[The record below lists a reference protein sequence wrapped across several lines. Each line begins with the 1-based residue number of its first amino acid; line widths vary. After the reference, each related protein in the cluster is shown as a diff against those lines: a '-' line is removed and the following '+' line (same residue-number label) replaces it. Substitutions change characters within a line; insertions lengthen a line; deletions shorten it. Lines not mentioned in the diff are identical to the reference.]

1 VLLGWTGQTVA
12 LIAILATMA
21 LLSTER
27 DRGTL
32 GWTLTNPVSPT
43 SVISAK
49 FVVAFVV
56 FVATAVLLPMLI
68 SIGLATVLYGLP
80 DLALGRSSSF
90 MALPAFTSL
99 TIALGAGIVDGRRG
113 RRRVRGCSCRRLSA
127 AAADRERALADV
139 DRIWTVQV
147 ARGQPASILT
157 PSAGRSRWSSW
168 SSERRW
174 VQPPEL

>member
-1 VLLGWTGQTVA
+1 MTLIPFIAEATHEAESAGLLSHDPTANVLLGWTGQTVA

-56 FVATAVLLPMLI
+56 FVATAVLLPMLV
-68 SIGLATVLYGLP
+68 SVGLATVLYGGCRTW
-80 DLALGRSSSF
+80 ASSGRSS
-90 MALPAFTSL
+90 
-99 TIALGAGIVDGRRG
+99 
-113 RRRVRGCSCRRLSA
+113 C
-127 AAADRERALADV
+127 
-139 DRIWTVQV
+139 
-147 ARGQPASILT
+147 
-157 PSAGRSRWSSW
+157 SSW
-168 SSERRW
+168 RCPRSTS
-174 VQPPEL
+174 P